1 MMYRII
7 LILFENLGKKKI
19 KSTFNW
25 KLTSDWYKS
34 MFHDMAC
41 LNRECV
47 KI

>member
-1 MMYRII
+1 MYRII

-19 KSTFNW
+19 KSTF